1 MTVVGIRTDSQL
13 QQDVLDELDFE
24 PSVDAAHIGVSA
36 QNGVVTLNGHVASY
50 AEKIAAEKA
59 VQRVKGVRA
68 IAQEIEVRYPN
79 DKKTADD
86 EIATRAVNILRWN
99 SVVPA
104 ERVQIKVQDGWV
116 TLKGEVDWQFQR
128 LAAENS
134 IRRLSGVS
142 GVINNIA
149 LRARMHLSD
158 VKSRIE
164 EALKRNAEVEAQA
177 IQVSSLGDGKI
188 ALEGKVH
195 DWQER
200 EAVRRAAWSV
210 AGVRSVEDRL
220 RIA

>member
-1 MTVVGIRTDSQL
+1 MMNLAEYRHSNIRLADFLPWAALVDEGIVLNKDGSFQRTAKFRGPD
-13 QQDVLDELDFE
+13 LD
-24 PSVDAAHIGVSA
+24 
-36 QNGVVTLNGHVASY
+36 
-50 AEKIAAEKA
+50 
-59 VQRVKGVRA
+59 
-68 IAQEIEVRYPN
+68 
-79 DKKTADD
+79 
-86 EIATRAVNILRWN
+86 

-142 GVINNIA
+142 GVVNNIA
-149 LRARMHLSD
+149 LQARVQLSD
-158 VKSRIE
+158 VRNRIE
-164 EALKRNAEVEAQA
+164 EALRRSAEVEAQA
-177 IQVSSLGDGKI
+177 IQISSLGYGRV